1 MLRQT
6 VPGISRI
13 GVLRDAD
20 DPTTATRLTDYETA
34 ATAIG
39 VQLQSL
45 EVRGPNPDLDAALQT
60 AAGRASGLITIT
72 NTVLFGYRKRIAE
85 LAIKYHLPTMYR
97 GPDWVE
103 AGGLMFYAAD
113 DLEA

>member
-1 MLRQT
+1 MYSFNPWR
-6 VPGISRI
+6 S
-13 GVLRDAD
+13 
-20 DPTTATRLTDYETA
+20 
-34 ATAIG
+34 
-39 VQLQSL
+39 
-45 EVRGPNPDLDAALQT
+45 EVRTPIWMPLFKT

-103 AGGLMFYAAD
+103 AGGLMSYAAD